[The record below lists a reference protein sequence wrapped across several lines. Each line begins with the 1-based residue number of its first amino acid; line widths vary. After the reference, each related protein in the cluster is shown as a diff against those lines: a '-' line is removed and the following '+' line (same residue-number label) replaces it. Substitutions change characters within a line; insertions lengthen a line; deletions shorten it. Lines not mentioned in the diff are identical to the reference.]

1 MERAC
6 QTLLTAHLWVDGL
19 RKGGRDEWHRWQRWD
34 FRGNSAAWGAIV
46 WQNMRQPCEIRAAM
60 LSASNGITIWALQ
73 RCVRWTQINVI
84 YRHCKQCTML
94 MVPRLGLRT
103 KCQHCLFRSA
113 VHAVL
118 KGFKSHYL
126 GYFFVWIKRK
136 YHAFICFIYNIY
148 HNVWSTFYPE
158 LSACPQQRECHY
170 YETGFF
176 EHKKFGWSRNMISTS
191 FFVYL
196 SLSKAHWYS
205 AIDLII

>member
-1 MERAC
+1 MILKLNLIHIWMDWFHRLGWV
-6 QTLLTAHLWVDGL
+6 TLVAAVGF
-19 RKGGRDEWHRWQRWD
+19 GGKQRCM
-34 FRGNSAAWGAIV
+34 GAIV
-46 WQNMRQPCEIRAAM
+46 WQTGQPSEIRAAK
-60 LSASNGITIWALQ
+60 LSVSNGITIWALQ
-73 RCVRWTQINVI
+73 RWVRWAQINVI